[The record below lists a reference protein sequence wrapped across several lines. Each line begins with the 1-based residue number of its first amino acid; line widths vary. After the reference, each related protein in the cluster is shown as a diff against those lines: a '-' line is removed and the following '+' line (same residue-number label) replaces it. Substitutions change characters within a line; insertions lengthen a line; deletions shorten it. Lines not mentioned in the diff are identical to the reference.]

1 MLRLLLYLSAL
12 SQLTGATAPL
22 YSSQINISSCPI
34 PYFGKLYQTL
44 YVNIS
49 TNGTLAICFNNYF
62 SEGNENDCLLLDSQG
77 YLQNVSS
84 KINTSTANSGSQFH
98 VALGQ
103 LAGSSPC
110 SVTLM
115 MQDNATS
122 TQLTTEMRP
131 FGYQAAVL
139 LTIANSSLKPFLEF
153 KVHVNGVEL
162 RNWNITKGQMHYKDM
177 SSCRHSGLV
186 YETDTVAC
194 DSEHSSVV
202 TCNATAALSVS
213 PCGSFTRCHG
223 NGQCV
228 LKPTCTVTGP
238 AVIDFNGNVTFIQN
252 RCAYTLMS
260 LPGLKLLATFQERRR
275 KDISFLD
282 SVILRL
288 DGPSVDIKLG
298 QGGKVQLDNTT
309 LSLNSSSQTKHN
321 VELSKDQNGVTAK
334 VLLSNL
340 TAFIIFDG
348 TTAQI
353 RMNGSA
359 SLQGLCANSSSS
371 LSEVKFTEFSSA
383 SCETEH
389 NDTVDSRINC
399 TMMTEHCNL
408 LKEAPFTSCNHIDPE
423 PYITAC
429 NNTLCRYPA
438 VDSLQ
443 CQFLEAYARACGL
456 LNDTQDG
463 WRSKT
468 RCSPSQ
474 GFCQDTYCSDH
485 EFCGEDIT
493 GRSNC
498 LCRADFAAKYK
509 STGDLGDPTVCGN
522 NTATVS
528 LPGCL
533 LTERGINHS
542 VLHLNNDSCRGYMDE
557 KTHIMTFSF
566 NSSNPCGAVI
576 LADNKTVTYKNTIKT
591 TDSNSSA
598 LISRQSTINLDF
610 SCFYSQPDDKQITFK
625 IKGSTGLRQVVSG
638 TWNYSLS
645 MGMFSDAECT
655 KPINFTN
662 GVTMGQTIYINLDT
676 DGLDGNVINLVIESC
691 SATSKANDNGG
702 PKYDL
707 IKNGCGNPNDKSV
720 KVLKNKKG
728 GSIIA
733 FEIFKFK
740 GSNSGVFL
748 NCKMKL
754 CVKNNPSCQPK
765 CQQGGRKRRSLRPLT
780 FDDENPAI
788 VTLAWT

>member
-122 TQLTTEMRP
+122 TQVSP
-131 FGYQAAVL
+131 VQ
-139 LTIANSSLKPFLEF
+139 
-153 KVHVNGVEL
+153 
-162 RNWNITKGQMHYKDM
+162 ITNRTL
-177 SSCRHSGLV
+177 CLV

-566 NSSNPCGAVI
+566 NSSNPCG
-576 LADNKTVTYKNTIKT
+576 TVTYKNTIKT

-754 CVKNNPSCQPK
+754 CVKNNPSC
-765 CQQGGRKRRSLRPLT
+765 GRKRRSLRPLT

>member
-122 TQLTTEMRP
+122 TQVSPVQITNRTLCFLTVSGLCVFR
-131 FGYQAAVL
+131 VS
-139 LTIANSSLKPFLEF
+139 TIA
-153 KVHVNGVEL
+153 VIY
-162 RNWNITKGQMHYKDM
+162 R
-177 SSCRHSGLV
+177 LV

-566 NSSNPCGAVI
+566 NSSNPCG
-576 LADNKTVTYKNTIKT
+576 TVTYKNTIKT

-754 CVKNNPSCQPK
+754 CVKNNPSC
-765 CQQGGRKRRSLRPLT
+765 GRKRRSLRPLT